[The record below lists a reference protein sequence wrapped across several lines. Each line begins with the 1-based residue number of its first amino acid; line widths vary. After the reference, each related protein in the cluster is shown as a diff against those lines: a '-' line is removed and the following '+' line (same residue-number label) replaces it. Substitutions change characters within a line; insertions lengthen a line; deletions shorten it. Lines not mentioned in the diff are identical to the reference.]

1 MEKAEIKKEELKQE
15 IVKMV
20 AMTSMI
26 FYKLWAYKKAP
37 AFGTNEILRREQGRC
52 PNDSMIIDLFVSEFK
67 SKQKKWRLWKSAP
80 AASGEDENRD
90 GVQSTL

>member
-26 FYKLWAYKKAP
+26 FYKL
-37 AFGTNEILRREQGRC
+37 
-52 PNDSMIIDLFVSEFK
+52 
-67 SKQKKWRLWKSAP
+67 
-80 AASGEDENRD
+80 
-90 GVQSTL
+90 